1 MERRGPTIR
10 MPPVVMDQRR
20 QAALEKLKN
29 VKYVVAITSGKG
41 GVGKSFIASNLAL
54 AMRVLGYEVGLMDI
68 DFHGPSAPKML
79 GIRGQRLIALSGG
92 IQPAQGPLGLK
103 VMSLDFLLEDD
114 DTPVIWRGPIKTT
127 AIFQFITDV
136 SWGNLDFLIIDMPPG
151 TGDEAITV
159 AQEIPKIDGVVF
171 VTIPSEVSVL
181 VVGRSITF
189 YKRLG
194 RRPVG
199 IIENMSSFYCPESGK
214 TYRVF
219 GKGSGKTLSDKYGIP
234 LLAEIPLDPRIGEA
248 NDEGRPYV
256 LTYPES
262 PVTKSLVDAAEKIA
276 EILKSSKSEDAG
288 DTIS

>member
-1 MERRGPTIR
+1 VEGRGPSIR
-10 MPPVVMDQRR
+10 MPPKITDPRK

-54 AMRVLGYEVGLMDI
+54 TLKTLGYEVGLMDI

-136 SWGNLDFLIIDMPPG
+136 SWGNLDFLVIDMPPG

-181 VVGRSITF
+181 VVGRSIMF

-194 RRPVG
+194 KRPIGVV
-199 IIENMSSFYCPESGK
+199 ENMSAFYCPDTGK
-214 TYRVF
+214 TYKVF
-219 GKGSGKTLSDKYGIP
+219 GKGSGRILSEKYGIP
-234 LLAEIPLDPRIGEA
+234 LLAEIPLDPRISEA

-256 LTYPES
+256 LAYPET
-262 PVTKSLVDAAEKIA
+262 PVTKSFEGMARKIA
-276 EILKSSKSEDAG
+276 EILKTPEGRSEEKTG
-288 DTIS
+288 

>member
-1 MERRGPTIR
+1 VERRGPSIR
-10 MPPVVMDQRR
+10 MPPKITDPRK

-54 AMRVLGYEVGLMDI
+54 TLKTLGYEVGLMDI

-136 SWGNLDFLIIDMPPG
+136 SWGNLDFLVIDMPPG

-181 VVGRSITF
+181 VVGRSIMF

-194 RRPVG
+194 KRPIGVV
-199 IIENMSSFYCPESGK
+199 ENMSAFYCPDTGK
-214 TYRVF
+214 TYKVF
-219 GKGSGKTLSDKYGIP
+219 GKGSGRILSEKYGIP
-234 LLAEIPLDPRIGEA
+234 LLAEIPLDPRISEA

-256 LTYPES
+256 LAYPET
-262 PVTKSLVDAAEKIA
+262 PVTKSFEGMARKIA
-276 EILKSSKSEDAG
+276 EILKTPEDRSG
-288 DTIS
+288 EETG

>member
-1 MERRGPTIR
+1 MEGRGPSIR
-10 MPPVVMDQRR
+10 MPPKITDPRK

-54 AMRVLGYEVGLMDI
+54 TLKTLGYEVGLMDI

-136 SWGNLDFLIIDMPPG
+136 SWGNLDFLVIDMPPG

-181 VVGRSITF
+181 VVGRSIMF

-194 RRPVG
+194 KRPIGVV
-199 IIENMSSFYCPESGK
+199 ENMSAFYCPDTGK
-214 TYRVF
+214 TYKVF
-219 GKGSGKTLSDKYGIP
+219 GKGSGRILSEKYGIP
-234 LLAEIPLDPRIGEA
+234 LLAEIPLDPRISEA

-256 LTYPES
+256 LAYPET
-262 PVTKSLVDAAEKIA
+262 PVTKSFEGMARKIA
-276 EILKSSKSEDAG
+276 EILKTPEGRSEEETG
-288 DTIS
+288 

>member
-1 MERRGPTIR
+1 MEGRGPSIR
-10 MPPVVMDQRR
+10 MPPKITDPRR

-54 AMRVLGYEVGLMDI
+54 TLRILGYEVGLMDI

-136 SWGNLDFLIIDMPPG
+136 SWGDLDFLVIDMPPG

-181 VVGRSITF
+181 VVGRSIMF

-194 RRPVG
+194 KRPIGVV
-199 IIENMSSFYCPESGK
+199 ENMSAFYCPDTGK
-214 TYRVF
+214 TYKIF
-219 GKGSGKTLSDKYGIP
+219 GKGSGRTLSEKYGIP
-234 LLAEIPLDPRIGEA
+234 LLAEIPLDPRISEA
-248 NDEGRPYV
+248 NDEGRPYI
-256 LTYPES
+256 LAYPET
-262 PVTKSLVDAAEKIA
+262 PVTKSFEEMARKIA
-276 EILKSSKSEDAG
+276 EILKTPESNSKEKTS
-288 DTIS
+288 

>member
-1 MERRGPTIR
+1 
-10 MPPVVMDQRR
+10 MPPKITDPRR

-54 AMRVLGYEVGLMDI
+54 TLRILGYEVGLMDI

-136 SWGNLDFLIIDMPPG
+136 SWGDLDFLVIDMPPG

-181 VVGRSITF
+181 VVGRSIMF

-194 RRPVG
+194 KRPIGVV
-199 IIENMSSFYCPESGK
+199 ENMSAFYCPDTGK
-214 TYRVF
+214 TYKIF
-219 GKGSGKTLSDKYGIP
+219 GKGSGRTLSEKYGIP
-234 LLAEIPLDPRIGEA
+234 LLAEIPLDPRISEA
-248 NDEGRPYV
+248 NDEGRPYI
-256 LTYPES
+256 LAYPET
-262 PVTKSLVDAAEKIA
+262 PVTKSFEEMARKIA
-276 EILKSSKSEDAG
+276 EILKTPESNSKEKTS
-288 DTIS
+288 

>member
-1 MERRGPTIR
+1 VDRRGPSIR
-10 MPPVVMDQRR
+10 VPPNIMDQRK

-54 AMRVLGYEVGLMDI
+54 TMRILGYEVGLMDI
-68 DFHGPSAPKML
+68 DFHGPSTPKML
-79 GIRGQRLIALSGG
+79 GIRGQRLIALSNG

-103 VMSLDFLLEDD
+103 VMSLDFLLEND

-136 SWGNLDFLIIDMPPG
+136 SWGSLDFLVIDMPPG

-181 VVGRSITF
+181 VVGRSIMF

-194 RRPVG
+194 KRPIG
-199 IIENMSSFYCPESGK
+199 IIENMSSFYCPDSGK

-219 GKGSGKTLSDKYGIP
+219 GKGSGKALSDKYGIP

-248 NDEGRPYV
+248 NDEGKPYV

-262 PVTKSLVDAAEKIA
+262 PISKLFAEAARKIA
-276 EILKSSKSEDAG
+276 EILKSAG
-288 DTIS
+288 SNAAEESTN

>member
-1 MERRGPTIR
+1 VEGRGPSIR
-10 MPPVVMDQRR
+10 MPPKITDPRR

-54 AMRVLGYEVGLMDI
+54 TLRILGYEVGLMDI

-136 SWGNLDFLIIDMPPG
+136 SWGDLDFLVIDMPPG

-181 VVGRSITF
+181 VVGRSIMF

-194 RRPVG
+194 KRPIGVV
-199 IIENMSSFYCPESGK
+199 ENMSAFYCPDTGK
-214 TYRVF
+214 TYKIF
-219 GKGSGKTLSDKYGIP
+219 GKGSGRTLSEKYGIP
-234 LLAEIPLDPRIGEA
+234 LLAEIPLDPRISEA
-248 NDEGRPYV
+248 NDEGRPYI
-256 LTYPES
+256 LAYPET
-262 PVTKSLVDAAEKIA
+262 PVTKSFEEMARKIA
-276 EILKSSKSEDAG
+276 EILKTPESNSKEKTS
-288 DTIS
+288 

>member
-1 MERRGPTIR
+1 VEGRGPSIR
-10 MPPVVMDQRR
+10 MPPKITDPRK

-54 AMRVLGYEVGLMDI
+54 TLKTLGYEVGLMDI

-136 SWGNLDFLIIDMPPG
+136 SWGNLDFLVIDMPPG

-181 VVGRSITF
+181 VVGRSIMF

-194 RRPVG
+194 KRPIGVV
-199 IIENMSSFYCPESGK
+199 ENMSAFYCPDTGK
-214 TYRVF
+214 TYKVF
-219 GKGSGKTLSDKYGIP
+219 GKGSGRILSEKYGIP
-234 LLAEIPLDPRIGEA
+234 LLAEIPLDPRISEA

-256 LTYPES
+256 LAYPET
-262 PVTKSLVDAAEKIA
+262 PVTKSFEGMARKIA
-276 EILKSSKSEDAG
+276 EILKTPEGRSEEETG
-288 DTIS
+288 

>member
-1 MERRGPTIR
+1 
-10 MPPVVMDQRR
+10 MPPKITDPRK

-54 AMRVLGYEVGLMDI
+54 TLKTLGYEVGLMDI

-136 SWGNLDFLIIDMPPG
+136 SWGNLDFLVIDMPPG

-181 VVGRSITF
+181 VVGRSIMF

-194 RRPVG
+194 KRPIGVV
-199 IIENMSSFYCPESGK
+199 ENMSAFYCPDTGK
-214 TYRVF
+214 TYKVF
-219 GKGSGKTLSDKYGIP
+219 GKGSGRILSEKYGIP
-234 LLAEIPLDPRIGEA
+234 LLAEIPLDPRISEA

-256 LTYPES
+256 LAYPET
-262 PVTKSLVDAAEKIA
+262 PVTKSFEGMARKIA
-276 EILKSSKSEDAG
+276 EILKTPEGRSGEETG
-288 DTIS
+288 

>member
-1 MERRGPTIR
+1 VEGRGPSIR
-10 MPPVVMDQRR
+10 MPPKITDPRK

-54 AMRVLGYEVGLMDI
+54 TLRILGYEVGLMDI

-136 SWGNLDFLIIDMPPG
+136 SWGNLDFLVIDMPPG

-181 VVGRSITF
+181 VVGRSIMF

-194 RRPVG
+194 KRPIGVV
-199 IIENMSSFYCPESGK
+199 ENMSAFYCPDTGK
-214 TYRVF
+214 TYKIF
-219 GKGSGKTLSDKYGIP
+219 GKGSGRILSEKYGIP
-234 LLAEIPLDPRIGEA
+234 LLAEIPLDPRISEA
-248 NDEGRPYV
+248 NDEGRPYI
-256 LTYPES
+256 LAYPET
-262 PVTKSLVDAAEKIA
+262 PVTKSFKEMAGKIV
-276 EILKSSKSEDAG
+276 EILKTPERDSEEK
-288 DTIS
+288 TS

>member
-1 MERRGPTIR
+1 
-10 MPPVVMDQRR
+10 MPPKITDPRK

-54 AMRVLGYEVGLMDI
+54 TLRILGYEVGLMDI

-136 SWGNLDFLIIDMPPG
+136 SWGNLDFLVIDMPPG

-159 AQEIPKIDGVVF
+159 AQEIQKIDGVVF

-181 VVGRSITF
+181 VVGRSIMF

-194 RRPVG
+194 KRPIGVV
-199 IIENMSSFYCPESGK
+199 ENMSAFYCPDTGK
-214 TYRVF
+214 TYKIF
-219 GKGSGKTLSDKYGIP
+219 GKGSGRILSEKYGIP
-234 LLAEIPLDPRIGEA
+234 LLAEIPLDPRISEA
-248 NDEGRPYV
+248 NDEGRPYI
-256 LTYPES
+256 LAYPET
-262 PVTKSLVDAAEKIA
+262 PVTKSFKEMAGKIV
-276 EILKSSKSEDAG
+276 EILKTPERDSEEK
-288 DTIS
+288 TS

>member
-1 MERRGPTIR
+1 
-10 MPPVVMDQRR
+10 MPPKITDPRK

-54 AMRVLGYEVGLMDI
+54 TLKTLGYEVGLMDI

-136 SWGNLDFLIIDMPPG
+136 SWGNLDFLVIDMPPG

-181 VVGRSITF
+181 VVGRSIMF

-194 RRPVG
+194 KRPIGVV
-199 IIENMSSFYCPESGK
+199 ENMSAFYCPDTGK
-214 TYRVF
+214 TYKVF
-219 GKGSGKTLSDKYGIP
+219 GKGSGRILSEKYGIP
-234 LLAEIPLDPRIGEA
+234 LLAEIPLDPRISEA

-256 LTYPES
+256 LAYPET
-262 PVTKSLVDAAEKIA
+262 PVTKSFEGMARKIA
-276 EILKSSKSEDAG
+276 EILKTPEGRSEEKTG
-288 DTIS
+288 

>member
-1 MERRGPTIR
+1 MEGRGPSIR
-10 MPPVVMDQRR
+10 MPPKITDPRK

-54 AMRVLGYEVGLMDI
+54 TLKTLGYEVGLMDI

-136 SWGNLDFLIIDMPPG
+136 SWGNLDFLVIDMPPG

-181 VVGRSITF
+181 VVGRSIMF

-194 RRPVG
+194 KRPIGVV
-199 IIENMSSFYCPESGK
+199 ENMSAFYCPDTGK
-214 TYRVF
+214 TYKVF
-219 GKGSGKTLSDKYGIP
+219 GKGSGRILSEKYGIP
-234 LLAEIPLDPRIGEA
+234 LLAEIPLDPRISEA

-256 LTYPES
+256 LAYPET
-262 PVTKSLVDAAEKIA
+262 PVTKSFEEMARKIA
-276 EILKSSKSEDAG
+276 EILKTPEGRSEEKTG
-288 DTIS
+288 

>member
-1 MERRGPTIR
+1 MEGRGPSIR
-10 MPPVVMDQRR
+10 MPPKITDPRK

-54 AMRVLGYEVGLMDI
+54 TLKTLGYEVGLMDI

-136 SWGNLDFLIIDMPPG
+136 SWGNLDFLVIDMPPG

-181 VVGRSITF
+181 VVGRSIMF

-194 RRPVG
+194 KRPIGVV
-199 IIENMSSFYCPESGK
+199 ENMSAFYCPDTGK
-214 TYRVF
+214 TYKVF
-219 GKGSGKTLSDKYGIP
+219 GKGSGRILSEKYGIP
-234 LLAEIPLDPRIGEA
+234 LLAEIPLDPRISEA

-256 LTYPES
+256 LAYPET
-262 PVTKSLVDAAEKIA
+262 PVTKSFEGMARKIA
-276 EILKSSKSEDAG
+276 EILKTPEGRSEEKTG
-288 DTIS
+288 

>member
-1 MERRGPTIR
+1 MEGRGPSIR
-10 MPPVVMDQRR
+10 MPPKITDPRK

-54 AMRVLGYEVGLMDI
+54 TLRILGYEVGLMDI

-136 SWGNLDFLIIDMPPG
+136 SWGNLDFLVIDMPPG

-159 AQEIPKIDGVVF
+159 AQEIQKIDGVVF

-181 VVGRSITF
+181 VVGRSIMF

-194 RRPVG
+194 KRPIGVV
-199 IIENMSSFYCPESGK
+199 ENMSAFYCPDTGK
-214 TYRVF
+214 TYKIF
-219 GKGSGKTLSDKYGIP
+219 GKGSGRILSEKYGIP
-234 LLAEIPLDPRIGEA
+234 LLAEIPLDPRISEA
-248 NDEGRPYV
+248 NDEGRPYI
-256 LTYPES
+256 LAYPET
-262 PVTKSLVDAAEKIA
+262 PVTKSFKEMAGKIV
-276 EILKSSKSEDAG
+276 EILKTPERDSEEK
-288 DTIS
+288 TS

>member
-1 MERRGPTIR
+1 
-10 MPPVVMDQRR
+10 MPPKITDPRK

-54 AMRVLGYEVGLMDI
+54 TLKTLGYEVGLMDI

-136 SWGNLDFLIIDMPPG
+136 SWGNLDFLVIDMPPG

-181 VVGRSITF
+181 VVGRSIMF

-194 RRPVG
+194 KRPIGVV
-199 IIENMSSFYCPESGK
+199 ENMSAFYCPDTGK
-214 TYRVF
+214 TYKVF
-219 GKGSGKTLSDKYGIP
+219 GKGSGRILSEKYGIP
-234 LLAEIPLDPRIGEA
+234 LLAEIPLDPRISEA
-248 NDEGRPYV
+248 SDEGRPYV
-256 LTYPES
+256 LAYPET
-262 PVTKSLVDAAEKIA
+262 PVTKSFEEMARKIA
-276 EILKSSKSEDAG
+276 EILKTPEGRSEEETG
-288 DTIS
+288 

>member
-1 MERRGPTIR
+1 MEGRGPSIR
-10 MPPVVMDQRR
+10 MPPKIMDPRR
-20 QAALEKLKN
+20 QAALEKLKS

-54 AMRVLGYEVGLMDI
+54 TLRILGYEVGLMDI

-136 SWGNLDFLIIDMPPG
+136 SWGNLDFLVIDMPPG

-159 AQEIPKIDGVVF
+159 AQELPKIDGVVF

-181 VVGRSITF
+181 VVGRSIMF

-194 RRPVG
+194 KRPIGVV
-199 IIENMSSFYCPESGK
+199 ENMSAFYCPDTGK
-214 TYRVF
+214 TYKIF
-219 GKGSGKTLSDKYGIP
+219 GKGSGRILSERYGIP
-234 LLAEIPLDPRIGEA
+234 LLAEIPLDPRISEA

-256 LTYPES
+256 LAYPET
-262 PVTKSLVDAAEKIA
+262 PVTKSFKEMAEKIV
-276 EILKSSKSEDAG
+276 EILKTPEGDSEEK
-288 DTIS
+288 TS